1 MNKSDK
7 QAIKAGKQA
16 VKTAERNYR
25 NEVRA
30 NRRESVQQAKNVF
43 GLILGGAILLLLIFN
58 LYKFAMGKEFVTF
71 TGVLNFLSGVDVGV
85 SVPNVTDLIRSFTIQ
100 KEWSILDGLR
110 IFINGLGT
118 ILGVVAYLFS
128 NLLYTVTF
136 ATKFVVFLL
145 G

>member
-1 MNKSDK
+1 MNKSDR
-7 QAIKAGKQA
+7 QAVKAGKAA

-43 GLILGGAILLLLIFN
+43 GLILGGSILVLVIFN
-58 LYKFAMGKEFVTF
+58 LYKYATGKEFVTF
-71 TGVLNFLSGVDVGV
+71 SGVLNFLSTVDVGV
-85 SVPNVTDLIRSFTIQ
+85 KVPNLDSLIKMFTIDS
-100 KEWSILDGLR
+100 KWAILDGLR

-118 ILGVVAYLFS
+118 IIGVLGYMFS
-128 NLLYTVTF
+128 NLYYTITF
-136 ATKFVVFLL
+136 ATKFLLFLL

>member
-1 MNKSDK
+1 MNKQDR
-7 QAIKAGKQA
+7 QAVRAGKVA
-16 VKTAERNYR
+16 VQTAERNYR

-43 GLILGGAILLLLIFN
+43 GLILGGAILALIIFN
-58 LYKFAMGKEFVTF
+58 LYKYAMGKEFVTF
-71 TGVLNFLSGVDVGV
+71 SGVLNFLSNVDVGV
-85 SVPNVTDLIRSFTIQ
+85 QVPNVTDLIRTFTIQ
-100 KEWSILDGLR
+100 SSWGIIDGLR

-118 ILGVVAYLFS
+118 ILGVLAYMFANLF
-128 NLLYTVTF
+128 YTITF

>member
-1 MNKSDK
+1 MNKSDR
-7 QAIKAGKQA
+7 QAIKVGKTA
-16 VKTAERNYR
+16 VKTTERNYR

-30 NRRESVQQAKNVF
+30 NRRESVQQAKNTF

-71 TGVLNFLSGVDVGV
+71 TGVLNFLSSVEVGV
-85 SVPNVTDLIRSFTIQ
+85 QVPNVTDLIRSFTIQ
-100 KEWSILDGLR
+100 SKWSILDGLR

-145 G
+145 R